1 MNCHGTNYRRVAFA
15 ATAFAAFT
23 FPLIGIAQESGAADS
38 TRLASTPSRSP
49 MTDSLLRRAVRDSNP
64 QLAASRIALRAAE
77 ARARASGHRPAAAI
91 NGEAEEIPGGV
102 DLTHAGSV
110 RIDVEQELL
119 SGSLT
124 SAQRAVATS
133 EIEIAR
139 SAIQVT
145 ERRLFAAL
153 DRDLTRLA
161 GWSAIARRL
170 AAEDDLFS
178 SAEASL
184 RGRFAVGDAKYVDVL
199 RLRTERLRVQSERAA
214 ALTEASAARTAIV
227 ALIRDDGTGGDAA
240 PKLDAVTRIEP
251 TFTLGPIP
259 GVDSLLS
266 ASGALQL
273 SRSRLARADAL
284 RRLVLA
290 EQGRRMTASLGAQR
304 FQTESGRYSLGP
316 AVAFSTTLPFT
327 ARKANQAREH
337 AAALDLRV
345 EEAEQRAYLAVLRG
359 AISIAHDRYEAARRR
374 LNVYET
380 ALLRGAREER
390 ESALASFRAGELSLT
405 ELLDFERALAR
416 AEVDRMRARIE
427 AAEALGAIYA
437 TLDEADRMRARSDQ

>member
-1 MNCHGTNYRRVAFA
+1 MNCHCKRVRRVSFVAGV
-15 ATAFAAFT
+15 FAAFT
-23 FPLIGIAQESGAADS
+23 FPVRGNAQLSGAADS
-38 TRLASTPSRSP
+38 IRPTASPPRP
-49 MTDSLLRRAVRDSNP
+49 PVADSIFRRALLASNP
-64 QLAASRIALRAAE
+64 QLAAGRITLMAAE
-77 ARARASGHRPAAAI
+77 ARAKAAGHRPVAAI
-91 NGEAEEIPGGV
+91 NGDAGEIPNGF
-102 DLTHAGSV
+102 DLTNGGSV
-110 RIDVEQELL
+110 RIDLEQELL
-119 SGSLT
+119 GSSLR
-124 SAQRAVATS
+124 SAQRGVAAS

-139 SAIQVT
+139 SAIRVT
-145 ERRLFAAL
+145 ERRLVAAL

-161 GWSAIARRL
+161 GWSVIARRL

-184 RGRFAVGDAKYVDVL
+184 RGRFSVGDAKYVDVL

-214 ALTEASAARTAIV
+214 AITEASAARTAVV
-227 ALIRDDGTGGDAA
+227 ALVSDDKNGGVVSRE
-240 PKLDAVTRIEP
+240 LDAVTRAESN
-251 TFTLGPIP
+251 FALGAIP
-259 GVDSLLS
+259 SIDSLLS
-266 ASGALQL
+266 ASGALHL

-327 ARKANQAREH
+327 ARKANQARAQ

-345 EEAEQRAYLAVLRG
+345 EEAEQQAYLAVVRG
-359 AISIAHDRYEAARRR
+359 AVSIAHGRYEAARQR
-374 LNVYET
+374 LNVYEA

-416 AEVDRMRARIE
+416 AEVDRVKARIE
-427 AAEALGAIYA
+427 AAEALGAIY
-437 TLDEADRMRARSDQ
+437 TNLDEPDRMRARSDR